1 MELLNSFLYSLI
13 PIFVAIDALGVLPAF
28 FMFTQGIEK
37 KERDR
42 IATQSI
48 ITAFFVTVAFIFL
61 GKAIFQALDIKVE
74 DFMIAGGIVLVV
86 IAVTDILRTGLRK
99 IGVGATI
106 GAVPL
111 GTPLIAGP
119 ATLTTAMILVSTQGF
134 MPVILSV
141 IVNILFTW
149 IVFLHADRIVKIMGI
164 SGSKAVAKVAALIL
178 AAIGIRMIRLGLTGI
193 IAAS

>member
-1 MELLNSFLYSLI
+1 MLLY
-13 PIFVAIDALGVLPAF
+13 
-28 FMFTQGIEK
+28 
-37 KERDR
+37 
-42 IATQSI
+42 
-48 ITAFFVTVAFIFL
+48 FL

-86 IAVTDILRTGLRK
+86 IAVTDILRTGLRR

-134 MPVILSV
+134 IPVILSV

-193 IAAS
+193 LAAS

>member
-1 MELLNSFLYSLI
+1 VLL
-13 PIFVAIDALGVLPAF
+13 
-28 FMFTQGIEK
+28 
-37 KERDR
+37 
-42 IATQSI
+42 
-48 ITAFFVTVAFIFL
+48 
-61 GKAIFQALDIKVE
+61 
-74 DFMIAGGIVLVV
+74 V
-86 IAVTDILRTGLRK
+86 IAVTDILRTGLRR
-99 IGVGATI
+99 IGIGATI

-119 ATLTTAMILVSTQGF
+119 ATLTTAMILVGTQGF

-193 IAAS
+193 ITAP

>member
-1 MELLNSFLYSLI
+1 
-13 PIFVAIDALGVLPAF
+13 
-28 FMFTQGIEK
+28 MFTQGIEK
-37 KERDR
+37 KERDK

-86 IAVTDILRTGLRK
+86 IAVTDILRTGLRR

-134 MPVILSV
+134 IPVILSV

-193 IAAS
+193 LAAS